1 MNKFEYMEKHGYEQL
16 MYFHDRHSGLKGII
30 CIHNTALGPALGG
43 TRVWEYED
51 EEAAVLDVMRLARG
65 MTKKA
70 ACAGLN
76 LGGGKAVI
84 IGNSKALRKDTVR
97 REAFW
102 RAFGKYLDS
111 LNGRFITAEDVGTC
125 PDDMHFVQMES
136 EHVVGLPD
144 TSGDPSPFTAYGVL
158 KGMKA
163 CLKESQNSSSLKGIT
178 VAIEGVGHVGSS
190 LCELLHKEG
199 ANLIISDI
207 DDESVKEV
215 AKKYNAKIVGVDK
228 IRSVDCDIYAPCA
241 LGASINDESLKSL
254 KCKIIA
260 GSANN
265 QLEDSKKHGTKLHEM
280 GFIYA
285 PDYVINAGG
294 LINVYQERIGYN
306 KHFAMVQIDRIYDR
320 IREIIRESIETNT
333 PTFLVADNMAQRR
346 IEMMR
351 DINSIYIGDDKK

>member
-1 MNKFEYMEKHGYEQL
+1 MIKFEYMEKYGYEQL
-16 MYFHDRHSGLKGII
+16 VYLHDRHSGLKGFI

-43 TRVWEYED
+43 TRIWEYED

-102 RAFGKYLDS
+102 RAFGRYVDS
-111 LNGRFITAEDVGTC
+111 LGGRFITAEDVGTS
-125 PDDMHFVQMES
+125 PDDMAFVRMETDS
-136 EHVVGLPD
+136 VVGLPT

-158 KGMKA
+158 KGIKA
-163 CLKESQNSSSLKGIT
+163 CLKEANGSSKVEGIH
-178 VAIEGVGHVGSS
+178 VAVEGVGHVGAA
-190 LCELLHKEG
+190 LCDLLHEEG
-199 ANLIISDI
+199 AKLTICDI
-207 DDESVKEV
+207 DEESVKEV
-215 AKKYNAKIVGVDK
+215 AKRTGATIVKPDQ
-228 IRSVDCDIYAPCA
+228 IHSVDCDVYAPCA
-241 LGASINDESLKSL
+241 MGASLNDKTIAQLKA
-254 KCKIIA
+254 KIIA

-265 QLEDSKKHGTKLHEM
+265 QLEDSQKHGQMLHDQ

-294 LINVYQERIGYN
+294 LINVYQERVGYS
-306 KHFAMVQIDRIYDR
+306 KEAAILQIDRIYDR
-320 IREIIRESIETNT
+320 VREIIRDSIETNT
-333 PTFLVADNMAQRR
+333 PTYLVADRMAERR

-351 DINSIYIGDDKK
+351 DINSIYIGHE

>member
-1 MNKFEYMEKHGYEQL
+1 MNKFEYMEKYGYEQL

-43 TRVWEYED
+43 TRIWEYED

-136 EHVVGLPD
+136 SHVVGLPD

-163 CLKESQNSSSLKGIT
+163 CLKESAGSSSLKGVT
-178 VAIEGVGHVGSS
+178 VAIEGIGHVGSA

-199 ANLIISDI
+199 ANLIVCDI
-207 DDESVKEV
+207 DEENVKEV
-215 AKKYNAKIVGVDK
+215 AKKYQAQIVSVNE
-228 IRSVDCDIYAPCA
+228 IRSVECDIYAPCA
-241 LGASINDESLKSL
+241 LGASINDGSLQTL

-265 QLEDSKKHGTKLHEM
+265 QLEDSKIHGTKVHEM
-280 GFIYA
+280 GIIYA

-306 KHFAMVQIDRIYDR
+306 KHSAMVQIDRIYDR
-320 IREIIRESIETNT
+320 IREIIRESIDTDT
-333 PTFLVADNMAQRR
+333 PTYLVADNMAQRR

-351 DINSIYIGDDKK
+351 DINSIYIHD

>member
-1 MNKFEYMEKHGYEQL
+1 MIKFEYMEKYGYEQL
-16 MYFHDRHSGLKGII
+16 VYLHDRHSGLKGFI

-43 TRVWEYED
+43 TRIWEYED

-102 RAFGKYLDS
+102 RAFGRYVDS
-111 LNGRFITAEDVGTC
+111 LGGRFITAEDVGTS
-125 PDDMHFVQMES
+125 PDDMAFVRMETDS
-136 EHVVGLPD
+136 VVGLPT

-158 KGMKA
+158 KGIKA
-163 CLKESQNSSSLKGIT
+163 CLKEANGSSKVEGIH
-178 VAIEGVGHVGSS
+178 VAVEGVGHVGAA
-190 LCELLHKEG
+190 LCDLLHEEG
-199 ANLIISDI
+199 AKLTICDI
-207 DDESVKEV
+207 DEESVKEV
-215 AKKYNAKIVGVDK
+215 AKRTGATIVKPDE
-228 IRSVDCDIYAPCA
+228 IHSVNCDVYAPCA
-241 LGASINDESLKSL
+241 MGASLNDKTIAQLKA
-254 KCKIIA
+254 KIIA

-265 QLEDSKKHGTKLHEM
+265 QLEDSQKHGQMLHDM

-294 LINVYQERIGYN
+294 LINVYQERIGYS
-306 KHFAMVQIDRIYDR
+306 KEASILQIDRIYDR
-320 IREIIRESIETNT
+320 VREIIRDSIDTNT
-333 PTFLVADNMAQRR
+333 PTYLVADRMAERR

-351 DINSIYIGDDKK
+351 DINSIYIGHE

>member
-1 MNKFEYMEKHGYEQL
+1 MNKFEYMEKYGYEQL

-43 TRVWEYED
+43 TRIWEYED

-84 IGNSKALRKDTVR
+84 IGNSKVLRKDTVR

-125 PDDMHFVQMES
+125 PDDMHFVKMES
-136 EHVVGLPD
+136 NHVVGLPD

-163 CLKESQNSSSLKGIT
+163 CLKETEGSSNLKGIT
-178 VAIEGVGHVGSS
+178 VAIEGVGHVGSA

-199 ANLIISDI
+199 AKLVICDI
-207 DDESVKEV
+207 DEENVKEV
-215 AKKYNAKIVGVDK
+215 AKKYQAKIVSADE
-228 IRSVDCDIYAPCA
+228 IRSVECDIYAPCA
-241 LGASINDESLKSL
+241 LGASINDQSLTTL

-265 QLEDSKKHGTKLHEM
+265 QLEDSKKHGSKLHEL
-280 GFIYA
+280 GLIYA

-294 LINVYQERIGYN
+294 LINVYQEKIGYN
-306 KHFAMVQIDRIYDR
+306 KHSAMVQIDHIYDR
-320 IREIIRESIETNT
+320 VREIIRESIDTNT
-333 PTFLVADNMAQRR
+333 PSYLVADNMAQRR

-351 DINSIYIGDDKK
+351 DINSIYIHD